1 MKSLTHE
8 SLTVY
13 QRSIEFVTWSS
24 QLCQCNGGVTGEIQS
39 QFKRAFISI
48 PLNIAEGSG
57 KQTGKDQ
64 ARFYDIA
71 RGSALECG
79 ACLDVMVAMKVVSTP
94 ETQPGKA
101 FLVEIV
107 AMLTALAKSV
117 AGERVRELDF
127 VYQPYQETLH

>member
-1 MKSLTHE
+1 MEARKLSHE

-13 QRSIEFVTWSS
+13 HRSIEFVAWSS
-24 QLCQCNGGVTGEIQS
+24 QLCQRNGGITGEIQN
-39 QFKRAFISI
+39 QFKRSFISI

-64 ARFYDIA
+64 ARFYDNA

-79 ACLDVMVAMKVVSTP
+79 ACLDVMVAMQIVSTP
-94 ETQPGKA
+94 EIQPGKA

-117 AGERVRELDF
+117 AGERVREPESI
-127 VYQPYQETLH
+127 YRPHP